1 MLLNSYAISNHATS
15 KSIRFFGRVAIGT
28 SVGALHSDVRSVL
41 YAQFG
46 MSLPGLQSRSRLSSN
61 QLESTIF
68 GILFQRLEVSP
79 ALGSIPGTQFNLSE
93 R

>member
-1 MLLNSYAISNHATS
+1 
-15 KSIRFFGRVAIGT
+15 
-28 SVGALHSDVRSVL
+28 L